1 MMTKRGKS
9 TGAELVLCAP
19 MDAGGR
25 SIGACDLNDLNRPF
39 DSRSSSHNK
48 FAYVRN
54 TSFVMARL
62 HILLDHTVP
71 GLFHSMLDLS
81 RPADR
86 R

>member
-1 MMTKRGKS
+1 MTKRGKS
-9 TGAELVLCAP
+9 TGAELISCAT

-25 SIGACDLNDLNRPF
+25 SIGAYDLNDLNRPF

-54 TSFVMARL
+54 TSFAMARV

-71 GLFHSMLDLS
+71 GLSHSMVDLS
-81 RPADR
+81 RAADR

>member
-1 MMTKRGKS
+1 MTKRGKS

-25 SIGACDLNDLNRPF
+25 SIGASDLNDLNRPV

-54 TSFVMARL
+54 ASFAMARL
-62 HILLDHTVP
+62 HILLDHTAP
-71 GLFHSMLDLS
+71 GLSHSMLDLN